1 MTLKEKYELAAS
13 SNKELLSKVLEYI
26 INTNSTNI
34 ESIINDTKYNIKLI
48 LKEISLNNKKALL
61 IRKERA
67 KVRDDLDDLERAYC
81 QASAYDGIAQ
91 GKNTGG
97 KPNNVEIRQIEKA
110 NLRERL
116 GELLNESQL
125 LEKTLFDNNELMKS
139 FINLLPQKQYSQ
151 VLEMTHF
158 ECMSNTTIACELG
171 YSMEFV
177 NTARIRGLEGLT
189 QILKKYL
196 NDSKK

>member
-1 MTLKEKYELAAS
+1 MTLKEKYEFAAN
-13 SNKELLSKVLEYI
+13 SNKEILDKVLKYI
-26 INTNSTNI
+26 INTNSTSI
-34 ESIINDTKYNIKLI
+34 ENIINDIKYNIKLI

-81 QASAYDGIAQ
+81 QASAYDGIAE

-139 FINLLPQKQYSQ
+139 FINLLPQKQYAQ
-151 VLEMTHF
+151 ILELTYF
-158 ECMSNTTIACELG
+158 ECMSNTQIACELG
-171 YSMEFV
+171 YTSEYIDI
-177 NTARIRGLEGLT
+177 ARMRSLEGLT
-189 QILKKYL
+189 QILKNHLK
-196 NDSKK
+196 NQKN